1 MKTEKGLR
9 PRDVFVS
16 ITNPRQTKKSRYD
29 LVEMLVIAVSGVLSG
44 ADTFVE
50 IEAWAN
56 EKLDWFRQYLKL
68 EQGIPSHFRIKE

>member
-1 MKTEKGLR
+1 MKTESRLR
-9 PRDVFVS
+9 LKDVFVS
-16 ITNPRQTKKSRYD
+16 ITDPRQTKKRRYD

-56 EKLDWFRQYLKL
+56 EKLDWFRQY
-68 EQGIPSHFRIKE
+68 